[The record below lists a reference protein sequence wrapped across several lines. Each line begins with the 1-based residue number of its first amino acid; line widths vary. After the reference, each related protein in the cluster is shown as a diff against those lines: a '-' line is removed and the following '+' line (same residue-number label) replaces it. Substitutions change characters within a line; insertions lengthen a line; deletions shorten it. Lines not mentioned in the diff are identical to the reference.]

1 MRVCPEGM
9 ASLSA
14 VTTRFDP
21 PAATRVAVCFA
32 IGGCAAIA
40 TIAVG
45 QLELAPLVGWDGAGI
60 AFLVWLWPT
69 IWSSNGRQTA
79 RRAEREDPGKVMA
92 DVLLLSAAV
101 TSLGAV
107 VVVLVKAANS
117 GALTRDLLVAL
128 CAISVLIAWAVV
140 HTVYTLRY
148 AHLYYLG
155 EDGGIS
161 FNQSDP
167 PKYTDFAYLSFTVGM
182 TFQVSDTDI
191 QDKKIRARI
200 LGHMLLSYLFGAII
214 FAVTINLIVGLTT
227 K

>member
-1 MRVCPEGM
+1 M
-9 ASLSA
+9 
-14 VTTRFDP
+14 
-21 PAATRVAVCFA
+21 
-32 IGGCAAIA
+32 
-40 TIAVG
+40 
-45 QLELAPLVGWDGAGI
+45 
-60 AFLVWLWPT
+60 
-69 IWSSNGRQTA
+69 
-79 RRAEREDPGKVMA
+79 
-92 DVLLLSAAV
+92 